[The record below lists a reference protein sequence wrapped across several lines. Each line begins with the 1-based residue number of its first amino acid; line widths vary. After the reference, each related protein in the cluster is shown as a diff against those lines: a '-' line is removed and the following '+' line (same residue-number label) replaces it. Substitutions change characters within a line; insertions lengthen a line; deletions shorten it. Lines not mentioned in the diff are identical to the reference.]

1 MTFKVFSELSYKVY
15 MPSTFLFN
23 IEAAQNNGQ
32 TIIEEQL
39 TTNIACELETL
50 VSPLG
55 TRFIRTTINEPL
67 DFVVTYHAIVTTHH
81 QLIDE
86 HHTDAFTALS
96 NIQSE
101 VLPYL
106 FPSRYCQ
113 SDKLQRFAS
122 QMFGNLVGDYA
133 KVVSICD
140 WIYYNIEYLLG
151 SSNSYTSAVDT
162 MSERAGVC
170 RDFAH
175 LGIALCRASGIPARY
190 FTGYAYQL
198 QPADF
203 HACFEAYINDTWLFF
218 DATRMIPTNG
228 LIKIASGLDASD
240 TAVTN
245 IFGSTFCNY
254 ITVGCNLV
262 DDAVFKPF
270 NAWENIDVALSYGE

>member
-55 TRFIRTTINEPL
+55 IRFIRTTIKEPQ
-67 DFVVTYHAIVTTHH
+67 DFIVTYSATVTTHH

-86 HHTDAFTALS
+86 QHTDAFTALS
-96 NIQSE
+96 NIQPE

-151 SSNSYTSAVDT
+151 SSTSYTSAIDT

-203 HACFEAYINDTWLFF
+203 HACFEAFINGKWLFF

-254 ITVGCNLV
+254 ITVGCVLV

-270 NAWENIDVALSYGE
+270 NAWENIDMALSYGE

>member
-1 MTFKVFSELSYKVY
+1 MTFKVFSELSYQVY
-15 MPSTFLFN
+15 MPTTFLFN
-23 IEAAQNNGQ
+23 IEAAQTNWQ
-32 TIIEEQL
+32 TIIKEQL
-39 TTNIACELETL
+39 TTNIACPLEAL

-55 TRFIRTTINEPL
+55 TRFIRTTINEPT
-67 DFVVTYHAIVTTHH
+67 DFIITYSATVTTHH
-81 QLIDE
+81 QLIYEQLAD
-86 HHTDAFTALS
+86 TFTALS
-96 NIQSE
+96 NIQPD

-106 FPSRYCQ
+106 FSSRYCQ

-133 KVVSICD
+133 KVAAICD
-140 WIYYNIEYLLG
+140 WIYSNIEYLLG
-151 SSNSYTSAVDT
+151 SSKSYTSAVDT

-175 LGIALCRASGIPARY
+175 LGIALCRASGIPAKY

-203 HACFEAYINDTWLFF
+203 HACFEAYINGVWLFF

-228 LIKIASGLDASD
+228 LVKIANGLDAAD

-254 ITVGCNLV
+254 ITVSCNLV
-262 DDAVFKPF
+262 EDAIFKPF
-270 NAWENIDVALSYGE
+270 NAWENKEVALSYG

>member
-1 MTFKVFSELSYKVY
+1 MTFKVFSELSYQVY

-23 IEAAQNNGQ
+23 IEVAQTNGQ

-67 DFVVTYHAIVTTHH
+67 DFKVTYNAIVTTHH

-86 HHTDAFTALS
+86 HLTNSFTALS
-96 NIQSE
+96 SIQPE
-101 VLPYL
+101 ILPYL

-113 SDKLQRFAS
+113 SDKLQRFVS
-122 QMFGNLVGDYA
+122 QMFGNLAGDYA
-133 KVVSICD
+133 KVVGICD
-140 WIYYNIEYLLG
+140 WIYHNIEYLLG

-203 HACFEAYINDTWLFF
+203 HACFEAYINGTWLFF
-218 DATRMIPTNG
+218 DATRMIPSNG
-228 LIKIASGLDASD
+228 LVKIANGLDAAD

-245 IFGSTFCNY
+245 IFGSTYCNY
-254 ITVGCNLV
+254 ITVGCQLV
-262 DDAVFKPF
+262 AGKTFKPL
-270 NAWENIDVALSYGE
+270 NAWENKGVALSYG

>member
-96 NIQSE
+96 NIQPE